1 MSKNL
6 NKYIAAFD
14 YFDKILIVLSATIGR
29 VSIISLT
36 TVIGAPLGILPA
48 NLVFHFFW
56 PQKLQK
62 TTENNKKWKEK
73 T

>member
-14 YFDKILIVLSATIGR
+14 YFDKILFVLSATIGR

-36 TVIGAPLGILPA
+36 TVIGAPLGMLPA
-48 NLVFHFFW
+48 NFSLSFF
-56 PQKLQK
+56 L
-62 TTENNKKWKEK
+62 TTEITKNY
-73 T
+73 